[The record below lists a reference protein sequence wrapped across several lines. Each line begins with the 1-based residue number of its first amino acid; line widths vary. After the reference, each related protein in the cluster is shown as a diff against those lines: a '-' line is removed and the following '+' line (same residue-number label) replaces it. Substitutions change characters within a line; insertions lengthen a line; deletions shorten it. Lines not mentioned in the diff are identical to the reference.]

1 MDLEGLSKRLLK
13 AGLSDDEIIQKL
25 ISEYKIHKKLDE
37 SILEKLAIAVLD
49 DSKKSLI
56 PEQSI
61 QDDGILRE
69 ILITKPSDVTMGSFG
84 VGCRGYGDFFVHKL
98 IASLSKTSINPLLSP
113 EALDDCGA
121 VVISC
126 SKESQIIVSKMEGMH
141 SRLSDFPFLAAF
153 HVTRAALR
161 DLLVKGAKPI
171 SIMVD
176 IHLGDDADIS
186 KLFDFCS
193 GVAAVAELA
202 DVPITAGSTLRIG
215 GDMVIGDRITGGIA
229 AVGIAKKLFARRDIQ
244 ENDVILMT
252 EGAGGGTISTSAI
265 YTGSFE
271 TALETMNIKFLKV
284 AMGIINQKPGIIE
297 KIHCMSDVTNGGLRG
312 DLREISSESKLGARV
327 YEKEIIELVNPKVR
341 DLLNEKNIDY
351 LGVSLDALLIFCK
364 EEIKDEIISIGEKLS
379 VKINEIGKVTKGSD
393 IILVSKDGESD
404 LIPHFREAAYTNIKK
419 AIGEKTPQDV
429 AEMESKILKAYEE
442 SLEKRKKVVEFIGK
456 RQELSD

>member
-1 MDLEGLSKRLLK
+1 MDLEGLSKHLLK

-351 LGVSLDALLIFCK
+351 LGVSLDALLIFSK

>member
-84 VGCRGYGDFFVHKL
+84 VGCQDML
-98 IASLSKTSINPLLSP
+98 ILCPKHSSLSKTSINPLLSP

-312 DLREISSESKLGARV
+312 DLREISSESKLGAEV
-327 YEKEIIELVNPKVR
+327 YEKKLLNVVNPVKGS
-341 DLLNEKNIDY
+341 LNEKY
-351 LGVSLDALLIFCK
+351 RLF
-364 EEIKDEIISIGEKLS
+364 
-379 VKINEIGKVTKGSD
+379 GSFFG
-393 IILVSKDGESD
+393 L
-404 LIPHFREAAYTNIKK
+404 RC
-419 AIGEKTPQDV
+419 
-429 AEMESKILKAYEE
+429 
-442 SLEKRKKVVEFIGK
+442 
-456 RQELSD
+456 